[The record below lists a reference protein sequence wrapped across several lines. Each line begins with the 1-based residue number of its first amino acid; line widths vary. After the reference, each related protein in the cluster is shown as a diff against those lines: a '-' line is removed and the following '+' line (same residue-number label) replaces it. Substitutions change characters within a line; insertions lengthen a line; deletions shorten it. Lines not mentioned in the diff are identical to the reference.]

1 MFTDMVGYTALGQK
15 NESLSLA
22 LVEEQRKVI
31 RPILT
36 RHNGREVK
44 TIGDAFL
51 VEFPN
56 AVDSVRCAYDIQRAI
71 REFNLSL
78 APDKR
83 IHLRVG
89 VHVGEVVESQGD
101 ISGDA
106 VNVASRIE
114 PLAEDGGVC
123 ITRQVYDFVRNKV
136 DVPLSSMG
144 PKVLKNVAEPMEVY
158 RMIMPWEKES
168 ATASGQLDRK
178 RVAVLPFANMS
189 PDPNDE
195 YFADGMT
202 EELISSAS
210 LISGLTLIART
221 SVMGYKGTSKRVEE
235 IGRELGVGTLLEG
248 SVRKSANRLRIT
260 VQLID
265 VGTQGHL
272 WAQSYDRDLQDVFA
286 VQSDIARQVAD
297 SLKVRLMPEAT
308 RQLNK
313 RPTESSEAHL
323 LYLKGRYSWNERTK
337 ESLYRAMEYFK
348 RAVEF
353 DPDYSLAY
361 SGIADCYSVLG
372 GHGYLP
378 FAEAYP
384 KLREYALAAVQR
396 DPASAEARASLGM
409 GLMTDR
415 DFEGAEREFAKAIE
429 LNPNYAT
436 AHHWLGFHLMNVGS
450 LEPALSEATKARDLD
465 PLSPQIASFLGVIYD
480 ALKIYDLAEKQQRK
494 ALELQSDFLPAHGNL
509 CGTFMHQRRWEDAK
523 KEVAE
528 YQRISKDTHGSKLYL
543 AAILMYEGRVEEAR
557 ATMAEAE
564 TIPATGSD
572 DAGPRILY
580 HLAAGDREQ
589 AVTLILKEYEAGAE
603 WLGTIAF
610 DPLLEGLRTDPRVA
624 EVLRKMGIRKAAP
637 LHE

>member
-1 MFTDMVGYTALGQK
+1 MFTDMVGYTALGQR

-22 LVEEQRKVI
+22 LLEEQRKVI

-56 AVDSVRCAYDIQRAI
+56 AVDSVRCAYDIQRTI

-89 VHVGEVVESQGD
+89 VHVGEVVESLGD

-114 PLAEDGGVC
+114 PLADDGGVC
-123 ITRQVYDFVRNKV
+123 VTRQVCELVKNKV
-136 DVPLSSMG
+136 DMPLSSMG
-144 PKVLKNVAEPMEVY
+144 QKSLKNVTEPMEVY
-158 RMIMPWEKES
+158 RMVMPWEKEP
-168 ATASGQLDRK
+168 ATAPGQLDRK

-189 PDPNDE
+189 PDPSDE

-272 WAQSYDRDLQDVFA
+272 WVQSYDRDLQDVFA
-286 VQSDIARQVAD
+286 VQSDIAKQVAD
-297 SLKVRLMPEAT
+297 SLKVKLIPEVT
-308 RQLNK
+308 KQLDK
-313 RPTESSEAHL
+313 RPTASSEAHL

-337 ESLYRAMEYFK
+337 ESLYKAMEYFR
-348 RAVEF
+348 RAIDF

-396 DPASAEARASLGM
+396 DPTSAEARASLGM
-409 GLMTDR
+409 GLSTDR

-429 LNPNYAT
+429 LNPSYAT
-436 AHHWLGFHLMNVGS
+436 AHHWLGFHLMNTGR
-450 LEPALSEATKARDLD
+450 LEAALSEAIRARDLD

-480 ALKIYDLAEKQQRK
+480 TLKIYDLAEQLQLK
-494 ALELQSDFLPAHGNL
+494 ALELQPDFLPAHGNL
-509 CGTFMHQRRWEDAK
+509 CWSFMRQRRWADAE

-528 YQRISKDTHGSKLYL
+528 YQKISKDTHITKLYL
-543 AAILMYEGRVEEAR
+543 AAILMNEGRVDEAKM
-557 ATMAEAE
+557 TMAEAE
-564 TIPATGSD
+564 AIPVTGAD

-589 AVTLILKEYEAGAE
+589 AVSLILKEYEAGAE

-610 DPLLEGLRTDPRVA
+610 DPLLQGLSTDPRVA
-624 EVLRKMGIRKAAP
+624 EVLRKMGIRKTAP
-637 LHE
+637 LRE